1 MNRITD
7 AKRRP
12 GRSRTYR
19 SPLRDGQTE
28 TTRTRILDAL
38 IRTMAHGVVGVS
50 VPAVAKEAEVSIPTV
65 YRHFKTKAELVAALG
80 PHLFERTQLM
90 TPPASSGSGDLG
102 AVTAE
107 MYARAGALSAD
118 LRAAMASD
126 LGSDAR
132 RRMMPERL
140 TRVRTDVQAIL
151 PSLTE
156 ADLDRLTRFTLIA
169 VSSAAIRAYEEYLGL
184 SPAAASEDVAF
195 IFRAIQRGLTERPGT
210 GPRAGRTA
218 RATKRAR

>member
-1 MNRITD
+1 MKHITAVKGRPVRRRI
-7 AKRRP
+7 
-12 GRSRTYR
+12 YR
-19 SPLRDGQTE
+19 SPLRDDQTE

-38 IRTMAHGVVGVS
+38 IRTMANGVVGLS
-50 VPAVAKEAEVSIPTV
+50 VPAVAKEAEVSVPTV

-90 TPPASSGSGDLG
+90 AAPASTGSGDFG
-102 AVTAE
+102 AVVAE
-107 MYARAGALSAD
+107 MYARTGALNAD

-126 LGSDAR
+126 LGSEAR
-132 RRMMPERL
+132 RRMMPERI
-140 TRVRTDVQAIL
+140 TRIRTEL
-151 PSLTE
+151 RTMFPSLEE

-169 VSSAAIRAYEEYLGL
+169 VSSAAIRAYEDYLGL
-184 SPAAASEDVAF
+184 SPAAAGEDVAF
-195 IFRAIQRGLTERPGT
+195 VFRAIQRGLTERPGT